1 MHDGWICQI
10 CATIKPDTERP
21 EWRPEIT
28 GHKSAGNVC
37 ALCRSLHR
45 GTKLVGEEL
54 RHYVTRRNQLV
65 KLLPEPDQ
73 PMSLHEHC
81 RQESGLTGD
90 ELERYITRYYS

>member
-37 ALCRSLHR
+37 
-45 GTKLVGEEL
+45 EEL